1 MLMVHVPAPNFFFF
15 ISEGEKKNIK
25 EQIEPH

>member
-15 ISEGEKKNIK
+15 ISEGEKNIK